1 MQKQPE
7 IVSDKGTL
15 RNICR
20 IKKEVTEVKKK
31 ILAVA
36 LSVAMCTM
44 MCQTAFAASS
54 STSGSSSSTES
65 SSSSESTESV
75 SSSSSAVSSR
85 PETPATRGTENT
97 NNVAVAIRNA
107 DGTVSTMNLTQYTEQ
122 TNNSVV
128 AAAAAAIGSANPGE
142 AVSAIMTTPASD
154 LFKAT
159 INALGGNIRMVN
171 AGGYKVT
178 AAAPGADGR
187 TVASVGTVKGVTKYA
202 FVILISVNED
212 GTTEIVEGTVDPVTL
227 QVMGA
232 FKGTPRTITVS
243 VVMAR

>member
-1 MQKQPE
+1 M
-7 IVSDKGTL
+7 
-15 RNICR
+15 
-20 IKKEVTEVKKK
+20 KKR
-31 ILAVA
+31 ILALA
-36 LSVAMCTM
+36 LSVAVCTM

-54 STSGSSSSTES
+54 STSGSSSSQESTSAPSEESQES
-65 SSSSESTESV
+65 STSTSAPSSPV
-75 SSSSSAVSSR
+75 SAQ
-85 PETPATRGTENT
+85 PENPATRGTENT

-107 DGTVSTMNLTQYTEQ
+107 DGSVSTVNLTQYTEQ

-128 AAAAAAIGSANPGE
+128 AAAAAAIAAPGSNPGE
-142 AVSAIMTTPASD
+142 AVSAVMTTPASD

-178 AAAPGADGR
+178 AVAPGADGR

-232 FKGTPRTITVS
+232 FKGSPKTITVS
-243 VVMAR
+243 VVMAKK

>member
-1 MQKQPE
+1 M
-7 IVSDKGTL
+7 
-15 RNICR
+15 
-20 IKKEVTEVKKK
+20 KKK

-36 LSVAMCTM
+36 LSVALCTM
-44 MCQTAFAASS
+44 MCETAFAASS

-75 SSSSSAVSSR
+75 SSSGSAVSYQ

-97 NNVAVAIRNA
+97 DNVAVAIANA
-107 DGTVSTMNLTQYTEQ
+107 DGTVSTVNLTQYTEQ
-122 TNNSVV
+122 TNTSVI
-128 AAAAAAIGSANPGE
+128 AAAAASENPGE
-142 AVSAIMTTPASD
+142 AVSAMLTAPASD
-154 LFKAT
+154 IFKAT

-178 AAAPGADGR
+178 ALAPSADGR
-187 TVASVGTVKGVTKYA
+187 TVASVGTVKGITKYA

-212 GTTEIVEGTVDPVTL
+212 GTVETVEGTVDPVTL

-232 FKGTPRTITVS
+232 FKGTPKTITVS
-243 VVMAR
+243 VIMAAK

>member
-1 MQKQPE
+1 M
-7 IVSDKGTL
+7 
-15 RNICR
+15 
-20 IKKEVTEVKKK
+20 KKK
-31 ILAVA
+31 ILAVV

-44 MCQTAFAASS
+44 MCQTALAASS
-54 STSGSSSSTES
+54 STSGSSSSS
-65 SSSSESTESV
+65 ESV
-75 SSSSSAVSSR
+75 STPSSAVR
-85 PETPATRGTENT
+85 TGTETVATRGTENT
-97 NNVAVAIRNA
+97 NNIAVAVKNA
-107 DGTVSTMNLTQYTEQ
+107 DGSVSTVNLTQYTEQ
-122 TNNSVV
+122 TNNSIVAV
-128 AAAAAAIGSANPGE
+128 AAAAVGANPGE
-142 AVSAIMTTPASD
+142 AVSAVMTTPASE

-178 AAAPGADGR
+178 ALAPGADGR

-202 FVILISVNED
+202 FVLLISVNED

-243 VVMAR
+243 VVMAK